1 MVCLYFRQIIGRAFC
16 KSLPL
21 LDLLPLPTLPPPG
34 NQDLETSYQHENKSG
49 LAWSMASEGQGQTF
63 TGLKC
68 KITCTICQ
76 YELMRFCFFF
86 LFCVFKTEKIW
97 EKVSGIIS
105 K

>member
-1 MVCLYFRQIIGRAFC
+1 MVCLYFRQIVGRAFC

-34 NQDLETSYQHENKSG
+34 NQDLDMSYQHENKSG

-76 YELMRFCFFF
+76 HELMRFCFFSF
-86 LFCVFKTEKIW
+86 LCL
-97 EKVSGIIS
+97 
-105 K
+105 